1 MLKESHLKIY
11 EVEENSYPVIK
22 RISRSEQGDWL
33 IEWEASTDFNF
44 KYYQIYRKNSFG
56 SFEPFVKVWKQLE
69 NRYQIAYRSNWESS
83 QCFKVEVVKYCSE
96 KSVVEQIPEYC
107 SINLEVEKKADLIQL
122 NWTDYPI
129 ENRLKY
135 QVFRKKWGASSF
147 ELIGETDTS
156 TLSYVDSTLLCPEI
170 YVYQV
175 KLLADDES
183 YSVWSDTVNVKPNN
197 LVDDYNIE
205 LKRITVVDDK
215 QVLLEWE
222 TVAGANEIANELY
235 LSKKNSRGS
244 FSIIENLPL
253 TSTSY
258 LDNNAQIGN
267 QPLEYKLALAN
278 NCKSDF
284 NLTGVFASIHLSLEQ
299 QDVQVKL
306 KWTTV
311 KGLKSGVEYYLVQR
325 QQAGGEWETIKRVEK
340 GEGEVQL
347 NFEDN

>member
-1 MLKESHLKIY
+1 
-11 EVEENSYPVIK
+11 
-22 RISRSEQGDWL
+22 
-33 IEWEASTDFNF
+33 STDFNF

-83 QCFKVEVVKYCSE
+83 QCFKIEVVKYCSE

-183 YSVWSDTVNVKPNN
+183 YSVWSDTVNVK
-197 LVDDYNIE
+197 
-205 LKRITVVDDK
+205 
-215 QVLLEWE
+215 
-222 TVAGANEIANELY
+222 
-235 LSKKNSRGS
+235 
-244 FSIIENLPL
+244 
-253 TSTSY
+253 
-258 LDNNAQIGN
+258 
-267 QPLEYKLALAN
+267 
-278 NCKSDF
+278 
-284 NLTGVFASIHLSLEQ
+284 
-299 QDVQVKL
+299 
-306 KWTTV
+306 
-311 KGLKSGVEYYLVQR
+311 
-325 QQAGGEWETIKRVEK
+325 
-340 GEGEVQL
+340 
-347 NFEDN
+347 